1 MTVPKIDSYQF
12 GEIVIDGQPYSKD
25 LIIFPEGVSPNWWR
39 EQGHSLGIADLQEV
53 RTNTPQVLIIGTGA
67 YGRMQVPQS
76 TLSTIQNENI
86 QVIILESQAACQRY
100 NELSEE
106 KNVALAIHLTC

>member
-1 MTVPKIDSYQF
+1 MSTPKINSYKF
-12 GEIVIDGQPYSKD
+12 GEIVIDGRPYSKD
-25 LIIFPEGVSPNWWR
+25 LIIFPEGVSPNWR
-39 EQGHSLGIADLQEV
+39 RKQGHFLDIADLQEV

-76 TLSTIQNENI
+76 TLSTIQYENI

-100 NELSEE
+100 NELREE
-106 KNVALAIHLTC
+106 KNVSLAIHLTC